1 MTRIVKKIINE
12 TNDNHNFIYLLS
24 DYHVKYERLRQGPVT
39 DIHHRS
45 PAYSFIYK

>member
-1 MTRIVKKIINE
+1 MLFLHSPNKAYAGWVAKICFIN
-12 TNDNHNFIYLLS
+12 
-24 DYHVKYERLRQGPVT
+24 ERLRQGPVT